1 MEKNFCTFLPNK
13 LASNLNKGIISF
25 AMNGLKIGLM
35 WQLQQ
40 DRLLDLV
47 GWAAMAA
54 VAAVAAAAAAAGA
67 AGCSQPSDQSFE

>member
-35 WQLQQ
+35 RQLQQ
-40 DRLLDLV
+40 DRHLDLV
-47 GWAAMAA
+47 GWAA
-54 VAAVAAAAAAAGA
+54 VAAAAAAAAAAGA
-67 AGCSQPSDQSFE
+67 AGCSRPSDQSFE